1 MNEDSFI
8 IKKRRINQKKKSTIS
23 NKSATSART
32 FKKSERENRRKP
44 EVKVRR
50 VDQMIEPLK
59 EKEDSFVEDESSP
72 LLT

>member
-8 IKKRRINQKKKSTIS
+8 IKKRRINHKKKSTIS

-32 FKKSERENRRKP
+32 FKKSERENHRRP

-50 VDQMIEPLK
+50 VHQMIEPLK

-72 LLT
+72 C